1 MKQKGKVWT
10 DAKGVEIP
18 TYAISQVLQLEEKHC
33 NKIAELSLKAEKY
46 LKETVSAMQLAY
58 IEIYE
63 AKLAEAKM
71 KGTKGNSAAMTIRSF
86 NEQIEV
92 QVTKPSSLS
101 FDKTTMSFIKDKI
114 TEYLDGL
121 QSGTEMALF
130 FKNLLGDL
138 LQKSGGDIDQTK
150 LSKLRKHVAEI
161 RNKPELAKKAQPLI
175 DAVELFDKAS
185 RTKTGN
191 TGLYVSVEENGEMR
205 RVALKYTDVQLRV
218 NS

>member
-1 MKQKGKVWT
+1 MKQKGKLWI
-10 DAKGVEIP
+10 DAKGIEIP
-18 TYAISQVLQLEEKHC
+18 LYAISPVLQLEEKYSQ
-33 NKIAELSLKAEKY
+33 KIAEAALKAENY
-46 LKETVSAMQLAY
+46 LKQTIKLMETAY
-58 IEIYE
+58 SEIYE

-71 KGTKGNSAAMTIRSF
+71 KGNKGNFAAMTIRSF
-86 NEQIEV
+86 DEKIEV

-101 FDKTTMSFIKDKI
+101 FDKTTMGLIKDKI

-121 QSGTEMALF
+121 QAGTDMAVF

-161 RNKPELAKKAQPLI
+161 KDKPELAKKAQPLI

-191 TGLYVSVEENGEMR
+191 TGLYVSVTEKEEKR
-205 RVALKYTDVQLRV
+205 RVALKYTDI
-218 NS
+218 

>member
-1 MKQKGKVWT
+1 MKQKGKIWI
-10 DAKGVEIP
+10 DAKGMEVP
-18 TYAISQVLQLEEKHC
+18 TYAISPVLQLEEKHSHR
-33 NKIAELSLKAEKY
+33 IAEASLKAERF
-46 LKETVSAMQLAY
+46 LKQTIKLMEAAY
-58 IEIYE
+58 AEIYD

-71 KGTKGNSAAMTIRSF
+71 KGNKGNYSAMTIRSF
-86 NEQIEV
+86 DEKIEV

-101 FDKTTMSFIKDKI
+101 FDKTTMGLIKDKI

-121 QSGTEMALF
+121 QAGTDMAVF

-161 RNKPELAKKAQPLI
+161 KDKPALAIKAQPLI

-191 TGLYVSVEENGEMR
+191 TGLYVSVEDKGEKR
-205 RVALKYTDVQLRV
+205 RVALKYTDI
-218 NS
+218 

>member
-1 MKQKGKVWT
+1 MKQKGKLWI
-10 DAKGVEIP
+10 DAKGIEIP
-18 TYAISQVLQLEEKHC
+18 LYAISPVLQLEEKYSQ
-33 NKIAELSLKAEKY
+33 KIAETALKAENY
-46 LKETVSAMQLAY
+46 LKQTIKLMETAY
-58 IEIYE
+58 SEIYE

-71 KGTKGNSAAMTIRSF
+71 KGNKGNFAAMTIRSF
-86 NEQIEV
+86 DEQIEV

-101 FDKTTMSFIKDKI
+101 FDKTTMGLIKDKI
-114 TEYLDGL
+114 TLYLDGL
-121 QSGTEMALF
+121 QAGTDMAMF

-161 RNKPELAKKAQPLI
+161 KDKPELAKKAQPLI

-191 TGLYVSVEENGEMR
+191 TGLYVSVTEKEEKR
-205 RVALKYTDVQLRV
+205 RVALKYTDI
-218 NS
+218 